1 MPPDGRA
8 LAALARPGWPP
19 LPGHHLAMRHIPER
33 VSELY
38 HDPDSW
44 TELDLRL
51 KDVDWCVSDIG
62 RWPLDVWCVFASGQD
77 LCLVG
82 NVNTASRVDDVGR
95 IYGHSVTV
103 VVSMLHPHEMKT
115 RGAPVDWVRHFAERS
130 VRHIQR
136 PLDDPVARTDE
147 QRNQCTQKCI
157 SMWLL
162 VCRDLWCHK
171 LALRPDAPFVVLFHC
186 FGGRNRGPAMAC
198 AWLIVAYGY
207 TAEEAVEYIL
217 WERRG
222 TWPWRRRDY
231 VLWAF
236 KILEDARAE
245 IVDYFHSKHTAS

>member
-1 MPPDGRA
+1 MCVKGDGGDGSVSVSTYVEQLRTDLIQQA
-8 LAALARPGWPP
+8 VDERRSWLESQFKGLLHRKTKNGKPSVVDIARFLEFPIAHPQGGWI
-19 LPGHHLAMRHIPER
+19 GKE
-33 VSELY
+33 
-38 HDPDSW
+38 
-44 TELDLRL
+44 DLTPNIIETL
-51 KDVDWCVSDIG
+51 IG
-62 RWPLDVWCVFASGQD
+62 
-77 LCLVG
+77 
-82 NVNTASRVDDVGR
+82 
-95 IYGHSVTV
+95 
-103 VVSMLHPHEMKT
+103 
-115 RGAPVDWVRHFAERS
+115 
-130 VRHIQR
+130 
-136 PLDDPVARTDE
+136 DPVARTDE